1 MAQTIDVRS
10 TVAQANGFSVE
21 VKDTSLICNRY
32 FPTTAGDEFAGKEV
46 LFDFDSS
53 DLEKGAFVTS
63 GYKDCNTV
71 SWIANAVVPPRVA
84 NQESVD
90 PNDQDRML
98 FERLCRAQGAD
109 TNRAAAYQDLLNIK
123 AARLAKRTDR
133 AREVLGALVLKEGK
147 ISFDQDQNTSV
158 GADTDLISCKFY
170 DSKKGADNHYIVAK
184 AWSDPKAQ
192 PYNDVCAMVNEGMK
206 RGRMYEDLLLGAE
219 AWSALSKDQR
229 FAQFAGATFHSE
241 GMIID
246 FGDVEGAQHVAR
258 AVFNGVQLNVIV
270 YSGAYKNAA
279 GELVTFIDP
288 NAVILISQGIG
299 RGLQGGCTLLNPD
312 SIGYGIENSF
322 VGMTGIHMQ
331 SIFKDFNNQKIYLR
345 EESRPLPAPRHSVNE
360 WDWIY
365 CDTSLAFADGKART
379 GEVYKGVAIDED
391 KSLTWATNGTGS
403 DVACMAGDEVTVTKG
418 TVSGKTV
425 KLYAVRDGKPAE
437 AVVEKGGKIVVP
449 VDSDRDDED
458 KAIIFATAE

>member
-10 TVAQANGFSVE
+10 TVAQADGFSVS
-21 VKDTSLICNRY
+21 VNDSTLICNRY

-63 GYKDCNTV
+63 GYKDANTV
-71 SWIANAVVPPRVA
+71 SWIANAVIPPRVA

-90 PNDQDRML
+90 PTDQDRML

-147 ISFDQDQNTSV
+147 ISFDQDKNTTTGS
-158 GADTDLISCKFY
+158 DTDLISCKFY
-170 DSKKGADNHYIVAK
+170 DSKKGADNHYVVAK
-184 AWSDPKAQ
+184 AWSEADAK
-192 PYNDVCAMVNEGMK
+192 PYDDVCAMVNEGMK
-206 RGRMYEDLLLGAE
+206 RGRAYEDLLLGAN
-219 AWSALSKDQR
+219 AWSALSRDER
-229 FAQFAGATFHSE
+229 FMKFAGATFHSD
-241 GMIID
+241 GMVID

-279 GELVTFIDP
+279 GALVTFIDP
-288 NAVILISQGIG
+288 NAAILISSGIG

-331 SIFKDFNNQKIYLR
+331 SIFKDFNNQKIYIR

-365 CDTSLAFADGKART
+365 CDTSLANAAGARS
-379 GEVYKGVAIDED
+379 GEVYKGVAIDDD
-391 KSLTWATNGTGS
+391 KSLTWATASTGS
-403 DVACMAGDEVTVTKG
+403 DGVCFAGDSVGVKKG
-418 TVSGKTV
+418 TVAGKTV

-437 AVVEKGGKIVVP
+437 ELKETGSKIDVP
-449 VDSDRDDED
+449 VDSDRDEDD
-458 KAIIFATAE
+458 KAIIFATAV

>member
-147 ISFDQDQNTSV
+147 ISFDQDQNTSG

-288 NAVILISQGIG
+288 NAAILISQGIG

-379 GEVYKGVAIDED
+379 GEVYKGVSIDED
-391 KSLTWATNGTGS
+391 KALTWATNGTGS

-449 VDSDRDDED
+449 VDSDRDDEV

>member
-10 TVAQANGFSVE
+10 TIAQADGFSVS
-21 VKDTSLICNRY
+21 VNDSTLICNRY

-63 GYKDCNTV
+63 GYKDANTV

-90 PNDQDRML
+90 PTDQDRML

-147 ISFDQDQNTSV
+147 ISFDQDKNTS
-158 GADTDLISCKFY
+158 GGSDTDLISCKFY
-170 DSKKGADNHYIVAK
+170 DSKKGADNHYVVAK
-184 AWSDPKAQ
+184 AWSEADAK
-192 PYNDVCAMVNEGMK
+192 PYDDVCAMVNEGMK
-206 RGRMYEDLLLGAE
+206 RGRMYEDLLLGAN
-219 AWSALSKDQR
+219 AWSALSRDER
-229 FAQFAGATFHSE
+229 FMKFAGSTFHSE
-241 GMIID
+241 GMVID

-288 NAVILISQGIG
+288 NAAILISSGIG

-331 SIFKDFNNQKIYLR
+331 SIFKDFNNQKIYIR

-365 CDTSLAFADGKART
+365 CDTSLANAAGARS
-379 GEVYKGVAIDED
+379 GEVYKGVSVSIAEGSGI
-391 KSLTWATNGTGS
+391 TGAAGH
-403 DVACMAGDEVTVTKG
+403 DGVCFAGDEVTVTKG

-437 AVVEKGGKIVVP
+437 ELKETGNKIKVP
-449 VDSDRDDED
+449 VDSDRDEED
-458 KAIIFATAE
+458 KAIVLAAIG

>member
-10 TVAQANGFSVE
+10 TVAQADGFSVE

-90 PNDQDRML
+90 PTDQDRML

-109 TNRAAAYQDLLNIK
+109 TNRAAAYQSLLNIK

-147 ISFDQDQNTSV
+147 ISFDQDQNTSG

-288 NAVILISQGIG
+288 NAAILISQGIG

-391 KSLTWATNGTGS
+391 KAVTWATNGTGS
-403 DVACMAGDEVTVTKG
+403 ETVCMAGDEVTVTKG

>member
-10 TVAQANGFSVE
+10 TIAQADGFSISVA
-21 VKDTSLICNRY
+21 DTSLICNRY

-90 PNDQDRML
+90 PTDQDRML

-109 TNRAAAYQDLLNIK
+109 TNRDAAYQDLLNIK

-133 AREVLGALVLKEGK
+133 AREVLCALVLKEGK
-147 ISFDQDQNTSV
+147 ISFDQDKNTTGGS
-158 GADTDLISCKFY
+158 DTDLISCKFY
-170 DSKKGADNHYIVAK
+170 DSKKGADNHFVVAK
-184 AWSDPKAQ
+184 AWGEADAK
-192 PYNDVCAMVNEGMK
+192 PYDDVCTMVNEGMK
-206 RGRMYEDLLLGAE
+206 RGRMYEDLLLGAN
-219 AWSALSKDQR
+219 AWSALSRDER
-229 FAQFAGATFHSE
+229 FMKFAGSTFHSE
-241 GMIID
+241 GMVID

-288 NAVILISQGIG
+288 NAAILISSGIG

-331 SIFKDFNNQKIYLR
+331 SIFKDFNNQKIYIR

-365 CDTSLAFADGKART
+365 CDTSLANAAGARS
-379 GEVYKGVAIDED
+379 GEVYKGVSVSIAEGSGI
-391 KSLTWATNGTGS
+391 TGAAGH
-403 DVACMAGDEVTVTKG
+403 DGVCFAGDEVTVTKG

-437 AVVEKGGKIVVP
+437 ELKETGNKIKVP
-449 VDSDRDDED
+449 VDSDRDEDD
-458 KAIIFATAE
+458 KAIVLAAIG